1 MDFCPVIWAF
11 CRIFSRERFRDFC
24 PAIWAF
30 CGFFFRKHFRD
41 CCPVIWGF
49 CSFFSG
55 NISGTSV
62 PLSGHLAGFFQETFQ
77 GLLSRYLGILPEF
90 FPGNLSGTSVPLS
103 GQSRDFFSG
112 NLQGLLPHYLG
123 ILRVFVRKHF
133 RDCCPVIWAF
143 CGNFFQGTFQGLL
156 SRYLASLGIFF
167 QGTFRD
173 FCPIIW
179 AFWIFFQGTFQ
190 ELLSRYLGIL
200 PKMAAP
206 KMNCGHSAKD
216 GNPKMK
222 IFRDCGPIFWAHTA
236 RISGRLAKTAEQLS
250 NFWKLLKIDNWFK
263 FSIVQKVLCCSF
275 HFVPIRFKNWF
286 WFPRNVPG
294 TSVSFSDRILPNMA
308 PEKKLF
314 KKMLREICFLTCPV
328 FGVPSIFV
336 SAHVMGQQSLK
347 DFLRKKHFV
356 GCHFWP

>member
-49 CSFFSG
+49 CRFFSG

-103 GQSRDFFSG
+103 GQSRDFF
-112 NLQGLLPHYLG
+112 
-123 ILRVFVRKHF
+123 
-133 RDCCPVIWAF
+133 
-143 CGNFFQGTFQGLL
+143 QGTFK
-156 SRYLASLGIFF
+156 
-167 QGTFRD
+167 D

-179 AFWIFFQGTFQ
+179 AFSGFLSRNISGTAVPLSGHSAGIFSREPFRDFCPVIWPVSGFFFREPSGTSAPLSGHSEFFFQGTFQ

-347 DFLRKKHFV
+347 DFWRKKHFV

>member
-49 CSFFSG
+49 CRFFSG

-123 ILRVFVRKHF
+123 ILNFFSREPF
-133 RDCCPVIWAF
+133 RNFCPVTWVF
-143 CGNFFQGTFQGLL
+143 CQRWQP
-156 SRYLASLGIFF
+156 
-167 QGTFRD
+167 QK
-173 FCPIIW
+173 
-179 AFWIFFQGTFQ
+179 WIV
-190 ELLSRYLGIL
+190 GIL
-200 PKMAAP
+200 RKMATQRWKFSGTVVP
-206 KMNCGHSAKD
+206 
-216 GNPKMK
+216 
-222 IFRDCGPIFWAHTA
+222 F
-236 RISGRLAKTAEQLS
+236 SGRILQGFQVDWQKPQS
-250 NFWKLLKIDNWFK
+250 NWATFENY
-263 FSIVQKVLCCSF
+263 
-275 HFVPIRFKNWF
+275 
-286 WFPRNVPG
+286 
-294 TSVSFSDRILPNMA
+294 
-308 PEKKLF
+308 
-314 KKMLREICFLTCPV
+314 
-328 FGVPSIFV
+328 
-336 SAHVMGQQSLK
+336 
-347 DFLRKKHFV
+347 
-356 GCHFWP
+356 